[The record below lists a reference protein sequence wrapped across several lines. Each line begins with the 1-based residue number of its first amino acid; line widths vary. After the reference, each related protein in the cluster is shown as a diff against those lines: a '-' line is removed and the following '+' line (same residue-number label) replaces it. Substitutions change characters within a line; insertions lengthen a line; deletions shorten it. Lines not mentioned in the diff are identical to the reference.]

1 MPGLGVWLAVVVFQ
15 TLMGDLE
22 IWRFGDL
29 QWFLDDI
36 DPLACG
42 LHVDAGALSFSAV
55 SFSLRPFDFGLD
67 FILLLAVS
75 MTD

>member
-1 MPGLGVWLAVVVFQ
+1 MPGLGVWLAVVVLQ

-22 IWRFGDL
+22 IWRFAVV
-29 QWFLDDI
+29 LDDI